1 MPMTPGSSP
10 LRPALLRNVFA
21 LALLALVAGSGC
33 ARMKGMF
40 KDEDK
45 NEGLPV
51 SELYDKAHGYMEQ
64 GRWSSASEIWGRL
77 IAQYPYGPYTE
88 QALMEQ
94 AYAEYKAGK
103 HDDAV
108 SSIDRFIRT
117 YPTHKNIAY
126 LYYLR
131 GLSNMARNAVF
142 LSRAFKL
149 DMSNRDLQ
157 APQQAYNDFNTVAT
171 RYPNSAYA
179 ADARQRMIFLR
190 NEFARFELNT
200 GLYYLR
206 RGAWVAAAD
215 RATYLLETYPQSEY
229 QNDAVAMLG
238 ESYTRLGNATLAAD
252 AKRVLQ
258 QNDPQHPW
266 LAGRWPD
273 ESGFFRRLNPF
284 AGDTK

>member
-1 MPMTPGSSP
+1 MTQRS
-10 LRPALLRNVFA
+10 ALLRPVLVLMLV
-21 LALLALVAGSGC
+21 LAASGC
-33 ARMKGMF
+33 ASIKNKF
-40 KDEDK
+40 KDKDK

-51 SELYDKAHGYMEQ
+51 SELYDRAHGYMEK
-64 GRWSSASEIWGRL
+64 GRWSNAGEVFGRL

-103 HDDAV
+103 HEDAI

-131 GLSNMARNAVF
+131 GLSNMARNTVF
-142 LSRAFKL
+142 MARAFNL
-149 DMSNRDLQ
+149 DTSTRDLQ
-157 APQQAYNDFNTVAT
+157 APLQAYTDFNTVAT
-171 RYPNSAYA
+171 RYPNSRFAG
-179 ADARQRMIFLR
+179 DARQRMVFLR

-206 RGAWVAAAD
+206 RGAWVSAAD

-229 QNDAVAMLG
+229 QDDAVALLG
-238 ESYTRLGNATLAAD
+238 EAYTRLGNTALAAD
-252 AKRVLQ
+252 ARRVLE

-266 LAGRWPD
+266 LTGHWPKD
-273 ESGFFRRLNPF
+273 PSVLKRLNPF
-284 AGDTK
+284 TGESR

>member
-1 MPMTPGSSP
+1 MTQRS
-10 LRPALLRNVFA
+10 ALLRPVLV
-21 LALLALVAGSGC
+21 LALILAASGC
-33 ARMKGMF
+33 ASIKNKF
-40 KDEDK
+40 KDKDK

-51 SELYDKAHGYMEQ
+51 SELYDRAHGYMEK
-64 GRWSSASEIWGRL
+64 GRWSNAGEVFGRL

-103 HDDAV
+103 HEDAI

-131 GLSNMARNAVF
+131 GLSNMARNTVF
-142 LSRAFKL
+142 MARAFNL
-149 DMSNRDLQ
+149 DTSTRDLA
-157 APQQAYNDFNTVAT
+157 APLQAYTDFNTVAT
-171 RYPNSAYA
+171 RYPNSRFAG
-179 ADARQRMIFLR
+179 DARQRMVFLR

-206 RGAWVAAAD
+206 RGAWVSAAD

-229 QNDAVAMLG
+229 QDDAVALLG
-238 ESYTRLGNATLAAD
+238 EAYTRIGNTALAAD
-252 AKRVLQ
+252 ARRVLE

-266 LAGRWPD
+266 LTGHWPKD
-273 ESGFFRRLNPF
+273 PSVFKRLNPF
-284 AGDTK
+284 TGESR

>member
-1 MPMTPGSSP
+1 MPMPTRATL
-10 LRPALLRNVFA
+10 LRPALLV
-21 LALLALVAGSGC
+21 ALVIAASGC
-33 ARMKGMF
+33 SGVKGMF
-40 KDEDK
+40 KDKDK

-51 SELYDKAHGYMEQ
+51 SQSYDKAHGSMEQ
-64 GRWSSASEIWGRL
+64 GRWSTAVETFGRL

-94 AYAEYKAGK
+94 AYAEHKAGK
-103 HDDAV
+103 YDEAV
-108 SSIDRFIRT
+108 STIDRFIRT

-131 GLSNMARNAVF
+131 GLSNMSRNTVF

-149 DMSNRDLQ
+149 DMSTRDLQ
-157 APQQAYNDFNTVAT
+157 APQQAYNDFNIVAT
-171 RYPNSAYA
+171 RYPNSRYQ

-200 GLYYLR
+200 GLYYLQ
-206 RGAWVAAAD
+206 RGAWVSAAD
-215 RATYLLETYPQSEY
+215 RATYLLETYPQTAYRS
-229 QNDAVAMLG
+229 DAVALLA
-238 ESYTRLGNATLAAD
+238 ESYTQMGNATLAAD

-266 LAGRWPD
+266 LAGNWPK
-273 ESGFFRRLNPF
+273 GKGIIARLNPLN
-284 AGDTK
+284 GN

>member
-1 MPMTPGSSP
+1 MTPGSSP

-21 LALLALVAGSGC
+21 LALVSLVAGSGC

-51 SELYDKAHGYMEQ
+51 SELYDKAHDYMEQ
-64 GRWSSASEIWGRL
+64 GRWSSAGEVWGRL
-77 IAQYPYGPYTE
+77 IAQYPYGAYTE

-142 LSRAFKL
+142 LSKAFSL

-171 RYPNSAYA
+171 RYPNSTYA

-206 RGAWVAAAD
+206 RGAWVSASD
-215 RATYLLETYPQSEY
+215 RATYLLETYPQSQY
-229 QNDAVAMLG
+229 QNDAVALLG
-238 ESYTRLGNATLAAD
+238 ESHTRLGNAALAAD

-266 LAGRWPD
+266 LAGKWPR
-273 ESGFFRRLNPF
+273 ESRFYNRLNPL
-284 AGDTK
+284 AGDAK

>member
-1 MPMTPGSSP
+1 MPMPARSTL
-10 LRPALLRNVFA
+10 LRPALVLVLV
-21 LALLALVAGSGC
+21 LAASGC
-33 ARMKGMF
+33 SGIKGMF

-51 SELYDKAHGYMEQ
+51 SELYDNAHGSMEE
-64 GRWSSASEIWGRL
+64 GRWSTAVETFGRL

-103 HDDAV
+103 FDDAV
-108 SSIDRFIRT
+108 STIDRFIRT

-131 GLSNMARNAVF
+131 GLNNMSRNTVF

-149 DMSNRDLQ
+149 DMSTRDLQ
-157 APQQAYNDFNTVAT
+157 APQQAYNDFNIVAT
-171 RYPNSAYA
+171 RYPNSRFD
-179 ADARQRMIFLR
+179 ADARQRMVFLR

-200 GLYYLR
+200 GLYYLQ
-206 RGAWVAAAD
+206 RGAWVSATE
-215 RATYLLETYPQSEY
+215 RATYLLETYPQTSY
-229 QNDAVAMLG
+229 QNDAVALLA
-238 ESYTRLGNATLAAD
+238 ESYTQMGNATLAAD
-252 AKRVLQ
+252 ARRVLQ

-266 LAGRWPD
+266 LAGNWPKRK
-273 ESGFFRRLNPF
+273 GVIARLNPLN
-284 AGDTK
+284 GN